1 MFNRKVVLNTRG
13 TFWSVYLTPEAYF
26 CTISRLNAVTIA
38 FCISIMQRL
47 ATKNLVAWKN
57 DQTRKPLI
65 VRGVRQCGK
74 TYLLKEFG
82 QNYYKDTAYFNFENN
97 KALQA
102 RFDQDLDVNRLITEL
117 GLVNGKPLEPES
129 TLIIF
134 DEIQFCPNSLTSLK
148 YFAENLPKY
157 HIVCAGSLLGVAL
170 SKASS
175 FPVGKVDFLTL
186 YPMNFAEFL
195 LANNQE
201 MLYDYLLK
209 LDQPEKV
216 SELVVEKVKNLLHIF
231 YFTGGMPEVVAGWVN
246 NQDGQHV
253 VKVQQQILQSYELD
267 FAKYASVNDYP
278 KMSLIWRSIPNQLAK
293 ESGKFIFSHAKKG
306 LRAKDLEDALEWLI
320 NAGLVY
326 KVAKIEKPGIPLSA
340 YADQTYF
347 KLYLSDVGLLGNM
360 AGVPA
365 SAWLDTTNTAFKE
378 FKGAVTENYVLTELV
393 NLQNTAP
400 YYWKSQNTAEVDFV
414 TQFGEQIVPIEV
426 KSAKMNRTK
435 SLALYRKKYSPKFS
449 VKTSLGDLGGGAVK
463 NVPLYLVWNI
473 QKLLF
478 S

>member
-1 MFNRKVVLNTRG
+1 
-13 TFWSVYLTPEAYF
+13 
-26 CTISRLNAVTIA
+26 
-38 FCISIMQRL
+38 
-47 ATKNLVAWKN
+47 
-57 DQTRKPLI
+57 
-65 VRGVRQCGK
+65 
-74 TYLLKEFG
+74 
-82 QNYYKDTAYFNFENN
+82 
-97 KALQA
+97 
-102 RFDQDLDVNRLITEL
+102 
-117 GLVNGKPLEPES
+117 
-129 TLIIF
+129 
-134 DEIQFCPNSLTSLK
+134 
-148 YFAENLPKY
+148 
-157 HIVCAGSLLGVAL
+157 
-170 SKASS
+170 
-175 FPVGKVDFLTL
+175 
-186 YPMNFAEFL
+186 
-195 LANNQE
+195 
-201 MLYDYLLK
+201 
-209 LDQPEKV
+209 
-216 SELVVEKVKNLLHIF
+216 
-231 YFTGGMPEVVAGWVN
+231 
-246 NQDGQHV
+246 
-253 VKVQQQILQSYELD
+253 
-267 FAKYASVNDYP
+267 
-278 KMSLIWRSIPNQLAK
+278 MSLIWRSIPNQLAK

-347 KLYLSDVGLLGNM
+347 KLYLSDIGLLGNM

-365 SAWLDTTNTAFKE
+365 SAWLDTSATFKE

-393 NLQNTAP
+393 NLQNTVP

-463 NVPLYLVWNI
+463 DIPLYLVWNI